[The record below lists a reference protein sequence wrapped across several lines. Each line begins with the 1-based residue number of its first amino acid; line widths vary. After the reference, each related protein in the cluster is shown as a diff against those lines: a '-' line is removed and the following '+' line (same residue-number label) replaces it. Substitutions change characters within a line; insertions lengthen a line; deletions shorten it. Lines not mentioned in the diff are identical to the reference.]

1 MELINDQEV
10 YPYHSML
17 HMINI
22 LFDIKIKVYSGS
34 DLQEPIITFEDN
46 TDSGANLEKTLSL
59 YESGADGKKWY
70 DLIKTH
76 DTNWFAP
83 DDQIK
88 CIFLYLV
95 YYDLMLKDKDGNIIQ
110 NAPNSNL

>member
-1 MELINDQEV
+1 M
-10 YPYHSML
+10 
-17 HMINI
+17 
-22 LFDIKIKVYSGS
+22 
-34 DLQEPIITFEDN
+34 
-46 TDSGANLEKTLSL
+46 EKTLSL
-59 YESGADGKKWY
+59 YESGEVDKKWY